1 MSHQNI
7 TYSNSYL
14 IRSME
19 MFLTVFTM
27 DSEKSVRC
35 FSILFLHFL
44 WKNRVKTCVTLKY
57 YILQLLLDEE
67 HGDVLDHVHHWLL
80 EVRERVF
87 DIIFAFLMKNW
98 GKNICHIEISC
109 TRTPTRWGAW
119 RCPWQ
124 CSPWALRSQGG
135 CFRYQFCIPRK

>member
-19 MFLTVFTM
+19 MSLTVFTM

-87 DIIFAFLMKNW
+87 DIIFAFLMKNYDY
-98 GKNICHIEISC
+98 NIVPHFIFQSFCDFFSC
-109 TRTPTRWGAW
+109 MNQTKIMYMLNQVA
-119 RCPWQ
+119 
-124 CSPWALRSQGG
+124 
-135 CFRYQFCIPRK
+135 RYIIILSVFLL

>member
-19 MFLTVFTM
+19 MSLTVFTM

-87 DIIFAFLMKNW
+87 DIIFAFLMKNYDYD
-98 GKNICHIEISC
+98 IVPHFIFQSFCDFFSC
-109 TRTPTRWGAW
+109 MNQTKIMYMLNQVA
-119 RCPWQ
+119 
-124 CSPWALRSQGG
+124 
-135 CFRYQFCIPRK
+135 RYIIILSVFLL